1 MKVTL
6 SSFSLLAC
14 FIEDNEGWTNKRK
27 CKPKK
32 PIELTISPNAFVCTT
47 LVNQEKTSAAYDLA
61 FFLGLS

>member
-6 SSFSLLAC
+6 SSFPLLAC

-32 PIELTISPNAFVCTT
+32 PIELTISPNAFVCT
-47 LVNQEKTSAAYDLA
+47 
-61 FFLGLS
+61 